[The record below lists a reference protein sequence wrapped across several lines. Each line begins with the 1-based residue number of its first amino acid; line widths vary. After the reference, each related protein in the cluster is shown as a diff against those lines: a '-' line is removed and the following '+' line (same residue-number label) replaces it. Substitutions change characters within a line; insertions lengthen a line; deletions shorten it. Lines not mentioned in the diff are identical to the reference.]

1 MIAPPSAVAAGMP
14 GVPLA
19 GMTGQGYGRQVP
31 QYGFK
36 PTFVARPPNAG

>member
-1 MIAPPSAVAAGMP
+1 VAAGMP

-19 GMTGQGYGRQVP
+19 GVTGKGYGRQVP

-36 PTFVARPPNAG
+36 PSFVARPPAAG